1 MTIRCTLPACIIL
14 VAVAALPAPAVA
26 APIQPGLWE
35 LAMTV
40 TADGKVDTVPAG
52 RACLTPQDIEHPTRA
67 LPRPGGACTLSNVQ
81 RTADRATYDLTCA
94 ENQVNS
100 RGRADITFGGDRYD
114 GKVEMMLI
122 GKSGGG
128 MPVAMA
134 ISARRVGDCPP

>member
-1 MTIRCTLPACIIL
+1 MTTRYTLPTCIIL
-14 VAVAALPAPAVA
+14 VTIAALPVLARA
-26 APIQPGLWE
+26 APMQPGLWE

-40 TADGKVDTVPAG
+40 TTDGKVDTVPAG
-52 RACLTPQDIEHPTRA
+52 RGCISPQDIEHPTRT
-67 LPRPGGACTLSNVQ
+67 LPRPGGVCTLSNVQ

-100 RGRADITFGGDRYD
+100 RGRADITFEGNRYD